1 MLTVVMLGMH
11 LTGALGRAVMPGIE
25 QVDRVIPEM
34 ALRLLSP
41 VLAGIF
47 LAGPLAAI
55 MSSVDSQLILAS
67 AAIVKDLYI
76 NHIAGE
82 SGSLDE
88 GKIKRLSFLTTAF
101 LGSISFL
108 IAFNPPSV
116 IVWINLFAFGGLE
129 AAFLLPTLLGLYW
142 KRANAA
148 WAMASMLTGVCS
160 FIGISQITS
169 RVLGMHV
176 IVPSI
181 ALALF
186 VFVL

>member
-1 MLTVVMLGMH
+1 MGYKNSKAMHRGIIISSVVLTVVMLGMH

-88 GKIKRLSFLTTAF
+88 GKS
-101 LGSISFL
+101 SD
-108 IAFNPPSV
+108 
-116 IVWINLFAFGGLE
+116 
-129 AAFLLPTLLGLYW
+129 
-142 KRANAA
+142 
-148 WAMASMLTGVCS
+148 
-160 FIGISQITS
+160 
-169 RVLGMHV
+169 
-176 IVPSI
+176 
-181 ALALF
+181 
-186 VFVL
+186 